1 MKTKSQLLALRWLMF
16 ALMPLLVFVSCNDD
30 DILPITNDLRVLY
43 VSLDGDRAQSGTA
56 GIPVTSSVELVF
68 SHGLNKEVFENNL
81 NISPALNYSITYD
94 ETSSFATI
102 TPDARLEYD
111 ESYTVSLPKGAYG
124 AGGEASI
131 EDFNFDFFTGE
142 FTPPAITLTPDKLSF
157 FEGEVVTI
165 TASISE
171 VVFVD
176 VSFDL
181 VFTGTAKGG
190 GVDYESSATT
200 ITIPAGQT
208 SATFTL
214 TSIEGDE
221 IEGNENILISLTNLL
236 NGTYSAE
243 PLNISLGD
251 RAPSIEL
258 KGVMHLRA
266 GTSNGV
272 RAVHLNVLKDID
284 DLSTYGIEV
293 NSNGTSTPIDPEN
306 LDYYFPSIAVAAGDQ
321 ILLVRDAD
329 AGNAADYFGAC
340 FSQFDHVI
348 QTSAMTQNGDDAILL
363 YNDGVP
369 IETFGELAVDGTG
382 RPWEYTGSWGY
393 KLGDEW
399 IYGALNCANNVNAGT
414 TQSSPCVYP
423 ICSEGVEFVGI
434 MSMQPSVGRIRA
446 FHLRALKDIPDL
458 SLYGIGIA
466 SNGQATS
473 DGIEVPF
480 PSISVKAGEQILVI
494 RDLDVAN
501 AVNYFESCYGIFDH
515 IVPDGGV
522 TSNGDDTI
530 ELFRGSTLIETY
542 GELGV
547 DGTGQFWDYTDSWAA
562 KVNGVWKYGGA
573 DCTVG
578 AATNATSPC
587 AYALCN

>member
-1 MKTKSQLLALRWLMF
+1 MKTKSQLSALRWLMF
-16 ALMPLLVFVSCNDD
+16 ALIPLLVFVSCNDD

-81 NISPALNYSITYD
+81 NISPALNYSIAYD
-94 ETSSFATI
+94 ETSSFVTI
-102 TPDARLEYD
+102 TPDVRLEYD

-181 VFTGTAKGG
+181 VFTGTAEGS
-190 GVDYESSATT
+190 GVDFESSTTT

-221 IEGNENILISLTNLL
+221 IEGTENIIISLTNLL
-236 NGTYSAE
+236 NSTYSGE
-243 PLNISLGD
+243 PLTISLGD

-272 RAVHLNVLKDID
+272 RAVHLNVLKDIE

-293 NSNGTSTPIDPEN
+293 NSNGSTAPIDPAN
-306 LDYYFPSIAVAAGDQ
+306 LDYFFPAISVSAGDQ

-329 AGNAADYFGAC
+329 AANAAAYFDGC
-340 FSQFDHVI
+340 FTKFDHVLE
-348 QTSAMTQNGDDAILL
+348 TSRMTQNGDDAILL
-363 YNDGVP
+363 YNDGVA
-369 IETFGELAVDGTG
+369 IETFGELGVDGTG
-382 RPWEYTGSWGY
+382 QPWEYTGSWGY
-393 KLGDEW
+393 KLGNEW
-399 IYGALNCANNVNAGT
+399 IYGALDCANNVNSGT
-414 TQSSPCVYP
+414 TQTSSCVYP
-423 ICSEGVEFVGI
+423 MCSEGLEFLGI
-434 MSMQPSVGRIRA
+434 MSMQPTQGRIRA
-446 FHLRALKDIPDL
+446 YHIRALTDISDL
-458 SLYGIGIA
+458 SEYGVGIA

-473 DGIEVPF
+473 DGIEISF

-494 RDLDVAN
+494 RDQDVAN
-501 AVNYFESCYGIFDH
+501 AVDYFGSCYGIFDH
-515 IVPDGGV
+515 IIADGGV

-547 DGTGQFWDYTDSWAA
+547 DGTGQFWDYTGSWAA

-578 AATNATSPC
+578 AVSNSSSTCS
-587 AYALCN
+587 YSLCN